1 MREMLE
7 LVKEVKHIYKKTL
20 PCKKL
25 THQQW
30 REAANA
36 THCYL
41 CKEELK
47 DGDRHKDH
55 CHITG
60 EFRGVACSYC
70 NMKHLS
76 LKGLALPVFFHN
88 FTGYDS
94 HHVIKSFS
102 NLKVD
107 IIGNTSERIKC
118 AMINHQIENG
128 EKIQTT
134 KIKFLDSYAF
144 LNTSFEKLSL
154 NLDESDKSPLSDYL
168 KYKCLVKFR
177 GINETNLLY
186 EGRQRYDDE
195 FLEF

>member
-1 MREMLE
+1 MNEMLM
-7 LVKEVKHIYKKTL
+7 LVEEVKHIYKKTL

-25 THQQW
+25 NHQQW

-36 THCYL
+36 THCNL

-70 NMKHLS
+70 NINHLS
-76 LKGLALPVFFHN
+76 LNGVELPVFLHT

-94 HHVIKSFS
+94 KHVLKNFS

-107 IIGNTSERIKC
+107 IITNTSERIKC
-118 AMINHQIENG
+118 ATVNHQRYHG
-128 EKIQTT
+128 KKMQTT

-144 LNTSFEKLSL
+144 LNTSLEKLYCQL
-154 NLDESDKSPLSDYL
+154 
-168 KYKCLVKFR
+168 
-177 GINETNLLY
+177 
-186 EGRQRYDDE
+186 GRI
-195 FLEF
+195 